1 MVKNPVWDIP
11 TRFIHWC
18 LPVGIGLLW
27 WTGETGRMEWHSYV
41 GYTLVVLVA
50 TRFAWGFVGS
60 FHSRFRN
67 FVRGPSVVLSYVTGG
82 AADSPATAGAR
93 VTSARS
99 DSAKNLGSERAAAS
113 VGHNPLGAY
122 STLALLTVLILQGV
136 SGMFSIDDV
145 AFDGPLAYYFDG
157 DYIDFASQWHDIGW
171 AVLQVLIAVH
181 LLAIAWYQLKK
192 GQPLV
197 QTMWFGSRPGRESEH
212 TPVGIGR
219 AIVVVAVFIA
229 MLAMAINFAP
239 EAPSYY

>member
-1 MVKNPVWDIP
+1 MVKNPVWDVP

-18 LPVGIGLLW
+18 FPVCIGLLW

-67 FVRGPSVVLSYVTGG
+67 FVRGPGAVMSYLRGT
-82 AADSPATAGAR
+82 P
-93 VTSARS
+93 ARS
-99 DSAKNLGSERAAAS
+99 LEGVIVPASTAESGSNSAT

-122 STLALLTVLILQGV
+122 STLALLSVVLLQGV

-145 AFDGPLAYYFDG
+145 AFDGPLAYYFEG
-157 DYIDFASQWHDIGW
+157 DYIDLASQWHDIGW
-171 AVLQVLIAVH
+171 NVLQVLVALHLAAV
-181 LLAIAWYQLKK
+181 AWYQLKK
-192 GQPLV
+192 GQPLI
-197 QTMWFGSRPGRESEH
+197 QTMWFGSRPGRESEY

-219 AIVVVAVFIA
+219 AIVVVAVLIA
-229 MLAMAINFAP
+229 VLATAINFAP

>member
-1 MVKNPVWDIP
+1 MAKNPVWDFP

-18 LPVGIGLLW
+18 FPFGIGLLW

-67 FVRGPSVVLSYVTGG
+67 FVRGPGTVMSYLRGSSTRMPEG
-82 AADSPATAGAR
+82 ADRTSPSPA
-93 VTSARS
+93 S
-99 DSAKNLGSERAAAS
+99 DSNSTA

-122 STLALLTVLILQGV
+122 STLALLSVLLLQGV

-145 AFDGPLAYYFDG
+145 AFDGPLAYYFEG
-157 DYIDFASQWHDIGW
+157 DYIDLASQWHDVGW
-171 AVLQVLIAVH
+171 NVLQGLIALH
-181 LLAIAWYQLKK
+181 LAAIAWYQLKK
-192 GQPLV
+192 SQPLI
-197 QTMWFGSRPGRESEH
+197 QTMWFGSRPDRESEH
-212 TPVGIGR
+212 KPVSFSL
-219 AIVVVAVFIA
+219 AIVVLVVLIA
-229 MLAMAINFAP
+229 ALATAINLAP